1 MAIVRIPGA
10 SVVTMPE
17 FKVPAPTPEPTQA
30 SPISGASKLYKVSN
44 GHDSI
49 ASAIEAVPEL
59 AGTVALE
66 PLYLADGSKVPDQ
79 NATVRTLPDGSR
91 QALGV
96 VGSRYHVLQDNR
108 SVDLLRPLEA
118 RGELN
123 SFNAGAYRAKT
134 WLYGELV
141 GARTEIV
148 PGDEIALRAL
158 IGNSHDGSIPWT
170 IGFPGIRVVCQNTF
184 HMALSSRDSKVLRL
198 RHTVA
203 SEDIIK
209 QIEELLVTMGG
220 QFLRTA
226 DQFRHLA
233 ARTCREE
240 QLKEYTA
247 GVFGAAA
254 YAGMDDSN
262 TDDSGLKGSRIYN
275 RILENFSA
283 GQGADLSRGTFWGAY
298 NAATEFL
305 SHQRGRGTENARF
318 ADLQWGQAA
327 DLSKRALTV
336 ALEMAR

>member
-1 MAIVRIPGA
+1 
-10 SVVTMPE
+10 
-17 FKVPAPTPEPTQA
+17 
-30 SPISGASKLYKVSN
+30 
-44 GHDSI
+44 
-49 ASAIEAVPEL
+49 
-59 AGTVALE
+59 
-66 PLYLADGSKVPDQ
+66 
-79 NATVRTLPDGSR
+79 
-91 QALGV
+91 
-96 VGSRYHVLQDNR
+96 VLQDSR
-108 SVDLLRPLEA
+108 SIDLLRPLEA

-123 SFNAGAYRAKT
+123 SFNAGACRAKT

-184 HMALSSRDSKVLRL
+184 HMALTARDSRMLRL

-240 QLKEYTA
+240 QLKEYTRR
-247 GVFGAAA
+247 VFSAPIEVEDASE
-254 YAGMDDSN
+254 DSE
-262 TDDSGLKGSRIYN
+262 KGSRVYN

-283 GQGADLSRGTFWGAY
+283 GKGADLSRGTLWGAY